1 MLPIECGKATGKIV
15 FEGFDHLNYSAGLA
29 LPAWSLLMSLKS
41 RFFASALV
49 ISVVAAGQTSFA
61 TEFTPLPANV
71 PADKA
76 IGRLDQVFAFHDAM
90 PTGVTVTDNG
100 RIFVNF
106 PKWGDDVAFTVGEI
120 REGQVFPYP
129 DAAFNRE
136 DAKDPAKGLISVQS
150 VVADGNGRVWLLDTA
165 APGFAA
171 PKAGGAK
178 LVAVDLASNK
188 VVKTLVFPADVILA
202 STYVNDMRFDF
213 RVGKE
218 GTVYVTDSSI
228 SGPGAIIVMDL
239 ASGKAVRR
247 LSGARSTSPDPEF
260 IPVVEGQQALI
271 TKGPDGKSNTLTVA
285 SDGVALSADG
295 KTLYFC
301 PLSSRHLYSV
311 STALLRNPDVS
322 EAQLAAAVEDLGE
335 KGASDGLE
343 ADANGA
349 VYAGDYEHNSI
360 RKRLAD
366 GSWQTIVHDPRVLWP
381 DTLSIGP
388 DGYLYFIANQL
399 QRQAGFHDGK
409 DLREK
414 PYSLLRVKID
424 AAPAPTH

>member
-1 MLPIECGKATGKIV
+1 MSMKRR
-15 FEGFDHLNYSAGLA
+15 FSACALA
-29 LPAWSLLMSLKS
+29 ISVAMASQSSFAVESPSLPAD
-41 RFFASALV
+41 APAEQT
-49 ISVVAAGQTSFA
+49 IGQL
-61 TEFTPLPANV
+61 E
-71 PADKA
+71 
-76 IGRLDQVFAFHDAM
+76 QVFAFHDAM
-90 PTGVTVTDNG
+90 PTGVTVTNNG
-100 RIFVNF
+100 RIFVNY

-120 REGQVFPYP
+120 REGRVFPYP
-129 DAAFNRE
+129 DADFNRE
-136 DAKDPAKGLISVQS
+136 DPNDPANGLISVQS
-150 VVADGNGRVWLLDTA
+150 VVADGKGNVWLLDTA
-165 APGFAA
+165 APGFAV

-188 VVKTLVFPADVILA
+188 VVKTLVFPDNVMLA
-202 STYVNDMRFDF
+202 GTYVNDMRFDF

-228 SGPGAIIVMDL
+228 SGPGAIIVMDI
-239 ASGKAVRR
+239 ASGNAMRR
-247 LSGARSTSPDPEF
+247 LSGARSTSPDPDF

-271 TKGPDGKSNTLTVA
+271 TRRPDGEPKTLTVA
-285 SDGVALSADG
+285 SDGIALSADG
-295 KTLYFC
+295 KTLYFS

-311 STALLRNPDVS
+311 STALLRDPNVS
-322 EAQLAAAVEDLGE
+322 DAQLAAAVKDLGE

-343 ADANGA
+343 ADAHGA

-360 RKRLAD
+360 RKRLTD
-366 GSWQTIVHDPRVLWP
+366 GSWQTLVHDPRVLWP

-399 QRQAGFHDGK
+399 QRQAGFHAGK
-409 DLREK
+409 DQREK

>member
-1 MLPIECGKATGKIV
+1 M
-15 FEGFDHLNYSAGLA
+15 F
-29 LPAWSLLMSLKS
+29 MKS
-41 RFFASALV
+41 RFFT
-49 ISVVAAGQTSFA
+49 SVFAIAVAAASQTSFA
-61 TEFTPLPANV
+61 TESPSLPAH
-71 PADKA
+71 AATDKT
-76 IGRLDQVFAFHDAM
+76 IGQLDQVFAFHDAM
-90 PTGVTVTDNG
+90 PTGITVTDNG
-100 RIFVNF
+100 RIFVNY

-120 REGQVFPYP
+120 REGQVYPYP

-136 DAKDPAKGLISVQS
+136 DTKDPAKGLISVQS
-150 VVADGNGRVWLLDTA
+150 VVADGKGRVWLLDTA

-178 LVAVDLASNK
+178 LVAVDLATNK
-188 VVKTLVFPADVILA
+188 VVKTLVFPANVMLS

-213 RVGKE
+213 RIGKE

-228 SGPGAIIVMDL
+228 SGPGAIIVIDI
-239 ASGKAVRR
+239 ASGKAIRR
-247 LSGARSTSPDPEF
+247 LNGAKSTSPDPAF

-271 TKGPDGKSNTLTVA
+271 TKGSDGKRKTLTVA
-285 SDGVALSADG
+285 SDGIALSPDG

-301 PLSSRHLYSV
+301 ALSSRHLYSV
-311 STALLRNPDVS
+311 PTALLRDPNVS
-322 EAQLAAAVEDLGE
+322 EAQLAAAVKDLGE

-360 RKRLAD
+360 RKRRVDA
-366 GSWQTIVHDPRVLWP
+366 SWETIVHDPRVLWP

-409 DLREK
+409 DLRDK

>member
-1 MLPIECGKATGKIV
+1 MNSR
-15 FEGFDHLNYSAGLA
+15 FS
-29 LPAWSLLMSLKS
+29 SLLI
-41 RFFASALV
+41 AITV
-49 ISVVAAGQTSFA
+49 TAGSQISFA
-61 TEFTPLPANV
+61 TDSISSTASSPIT
-71 PADKA
+71 DT
-76 IGRLDQVFAFHDAM
+76 IGQLEQVFTFHDAM
-90 PTGVTVTDNG
+90 PTGITITDSG
-100 RIFVNF
+100 RLFVNY
-106 PKWGDDVAFTVGEI
+106 PKWGDDVTFTVGEI
-120 REGQVFPYP
+120 REGHVFPYP

-136 DAKDPAKGLISVQS
+136 DVNDPAKGLISVQS

-165 APGFAA
+165 APNFAA

-188 VVKTLVFPADVILA
+188 VVKTLVFPANVMLT

-228 SGPGAIIVMDL
+228 SGPGAIIVMDI

-247 LSGARSTSPDPEF
+247 LSGAKSTSPDADF
-260 IPVVEGQQALI
+260 IPLVEGQRALV
-271 TKGPDGKSNTLTVA
+271 TKGPDGKPKTLTVA
-285 SDGVALSADG
+285 SDGIALSADG

-311 STALLRNPDVS
+311 PTALLRDQHVS
-322 EAQLAAAVEDLGE
+322 EAQLTAAVMDLGE
-335 KGASDGLE
+335 KGASDGIA
-343 ADANGA
+343 ADAKGA
-349 VYAGDYEHNSI
+349 LYAGDYEHNSI

-388 DGYLYFIANQL
+388 DGYLYFTANQL

-409 DLREK
+409 DLRDK
-414 PYSLLRVKID
+414 PYRLLRVKVD
-424 AAPAPTH
+424 AAPAPTR